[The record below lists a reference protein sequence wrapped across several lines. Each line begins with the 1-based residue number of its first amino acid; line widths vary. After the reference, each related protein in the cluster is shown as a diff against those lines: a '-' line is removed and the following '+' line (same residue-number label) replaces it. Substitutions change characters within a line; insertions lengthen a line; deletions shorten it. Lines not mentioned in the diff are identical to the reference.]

1 MLFRILQISMAACF
15 RRAGVKM
22 FHVEHFEKYPR
33 RPDAPHS
40 ARLSFS
46 TGQNAFALEVME
58 VLFIHN
64 FYFKSLK

>member
-1 MLFRILQISMAACF
+1 
-15 RRAGVKM
+15 M